1 MIKKRYVV
9 FMVLELCDWLSA
21 QNPEKMHR
29 GKQSDDFQMP
39 RYERYFK
46 INCIDFE
53 FLHGKNH

>member
-1 MIKKRYVV
+1 V

-46 INCIDFE
+46 INAIDFE